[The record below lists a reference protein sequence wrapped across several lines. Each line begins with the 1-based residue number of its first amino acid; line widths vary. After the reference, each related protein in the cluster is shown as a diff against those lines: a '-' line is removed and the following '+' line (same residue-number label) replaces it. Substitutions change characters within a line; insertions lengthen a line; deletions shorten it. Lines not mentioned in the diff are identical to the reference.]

1 MIEAYVA
8 GNVTEA
14 LRWHRRLL
22 PIYTGIFA
30 TQGCILVKDGL
41 RRLGR
46 GNGRVRSPMSPATD
60 AESTALFACLREA
73 GLVTGDA
80 TGARPTDERP
90 TDGRGNPADD

>member
-1 MIEAYVA
+1 
-8 GNVTEA
+8 
-14 LRWHRRLL
+14 
-22 PIYTGIFA
+22 
-30 TQGCILVKDGL
+30 
-41 RRLGR
+41 
-46 GNGRVRSPMSPATD
+46 VRSPMSPATD